1 MKKRFFSLEHKVLV
15 CFILLSIIPIILASY
30 MVYRQVSVIFKENI
44 AESNL
49 STVQQIGSMM
59 EHVVSDV
66 NKVSLHII
74 YNEAVRQLLMMPL
87 DATHKDIAKLNHD
100 IYEQLLF
107 HISSTEYIDS
117 LYIEGNNGLSFSING
132 SGLVISVN
140 KELKEHAIEKNGGSI
155 WIYEELET
163 INDQRKD
170 VPIYSQVRLINDY
183 LNIEPLGILRVN
195 VKEENIA
202 KIYEK
207 DINGKKGIYY
217 IVDSNHNIIS
227 SSNKSMLNSKIN
239 KNLLSGI
246 NLEKQFW
253 YYETIVDEEQF
264 LVTYYYLKNLDWYL
278 INLIPIEDILSEIS
292 IIRNITVMILA
303 VAILICIILSR
314 LISYTFLH
322 PLKELK
328 NVMEDVEQEDFSARL
343 TMKRNDEIGVLVA
356 TFNKM
361 SKRLEELLTQVYY
374 AKIMQKEAELKA
386 LEAQINPHFL
396 YNTLDVIYWKCR
408 MEKAHES
415 EKLII
420 ALSKLFRLTL
430 NKGNEFTTLGKELD
444 HLRSYITIQQVKY
457 EDDVTFNINVD
468 DEVLDCKVIKLVLQ
482 PIVENAL
489 IHGVGKNGGK
499 GNIWVK
505 VIKQQVDLIYII
517 KDDGVGIN
525 QHIID
530 EILYKKENSEGYG
543 MKNVNERIKLHFG
556 EEYGIDFFSEEG
568 KGVTVL
574 VKQPFIR
581 GDGLLD
587 DQNVSSR

>member
-1 MKKRFFSLEHKVLV
+1 MKKRFFSLEHKVLI
-15 CFILLSIIPIILASY
+15 CFILLSIVPIILTSY
-30 MVYRQVSVIFKENI
+30 MVYKQVSVILKENI

-74 YNEAVRQLLMMPL
+74 YNEAVRQLLMMPS
-87 DATHKDIAKLNHD
+87 DTSHKDISQLNNE

-117 LYIEGNNGLSFSING
+117 MYIEGDNGLSFTING
-132 SGLVISVN
+132 TGLVISIN
-140 KELKEHAIEKNGGSI
+140 EELQKRAIEKNGGSI
-155 WIYEELET
+155 WVYEELET
-163 INDQRKD
+163 VNVQRKN
-170 VPIYSQVRLINDY
+170 VPVYSQVRLINDY

-207 DINGKKGIYY
+207 DINGKKGSYY
-217 IVDSNHNIIS
+217 IIDSNQNIIS
-227 SSNKSMLNSKIN
+227 SSDKKMLNSKIN
-239 KNLLSGI
+239 KSLLQGI
-246 NLEKQFW
+246 NQEEQFW
-253 YYETIVDEEQF
+253 YYETVMENKQF
-264 LVTYYYLKNLDWYL
+264 LVTYYYMQDLDWYL
-278 INLIPIEDILSEIS
+278 INLIPIEDILSEMN
-292 IIRNITVMILA
+292 IIRNITVMIL
-303 VAILICIILSR
+303 VISIIICIILSR
-314 LISYTFLH
+314 LISYKFLH

-343 TMKRNDEIGVLVA
+343 TLKRNDEIGILAA

-415 EKLII
+415 ERLII

-444 HLRSYITIQQVKY
+444 HLKSYMTIQQVKY
-457 EDDVTFNINVD
+457 EDDVTFSINVD
-468 DEVLDCKVIKLVLQ
+468 DDILDCKVIKLVLQ

-489 IHGVGKNGGK
+489 IHGVGKRVEE

-505 VIKQQVDLIYII
+505 IIKQQEDLVYII
-517 KDDGVGIN
+517 KDDGIGID

-530 EILYKKENSEGYG
+530 EILYKKENSQGYG
-543 MKNVNERIKLHFG
+543 MKNVNERIRLHFG
-556 EEYGIDFFSEEG
+556 EGYGIDFFSEEG

-581 GDGLLD
+581 GDGLLN
-587 DQNVSSR
+587 DQNVSS